1 MSHHDPAVAATQDM
15 QVHSTFS
22 DGRNTIEENV
32 AEAEAFGLVEMTCV
46 DHVRRDTDWVPEYT
60 AAVAAL
66 GAETRLALH
75 CGIEA
80 KLLDTRGTLDL
91 PEGELN
97 GVDWIYAADH
107 QVPMDDGVHHPDEVR
122 EGIESGRY
130 RAEEVV
136 AGLMAATENCL
147 PQHPGR
153 IVIAHIFSILPK
165 IGVREED
172 VPAELIESLAQKTY
186 ATGNRIEVNERYRT
200 PSSATLRPFVQ
211 RGVPLLMSTDSHRAD
226 TIGRYDHCLAVIRA
240 LAESPAR

>member
-1 MSHHDPAVAATQDM
+1 MSRSIAAATQDM

-22 DGRNTIEENV
+22 DGRDTIEDNV

-46 DHVRRDTDWVPEYT
+46 DHVRADTDWVPEYV

-66 GAETRLALH
+66 GTETSLALH

-91 PEGELN
+91 PPGGLH

-122 EGIESGRY
+122 EGIEAGRY
-130 RAEEVV
+130 DPVEV
-136 AGLMAATENCL
+136 ALGLVTATRNCL
-147 PQHPGR
+147 PRHPGK

-165 IGVREED
+165 LGIREAD
-172 VPAELIESLAQKTY
+172 VPAAAIAELADVTH

-200 PSSATLRPFVQ
+200 PSAATLRPFVQ
-211 RGVPLLMSTDSHRAD
+211 RGVPLLMSTDSHRRE
-226 TIGRYDHCLAVIRA
+226 TIGRYDHCLDVVGELTGAA
-240 LAESPAR
+240 PAR